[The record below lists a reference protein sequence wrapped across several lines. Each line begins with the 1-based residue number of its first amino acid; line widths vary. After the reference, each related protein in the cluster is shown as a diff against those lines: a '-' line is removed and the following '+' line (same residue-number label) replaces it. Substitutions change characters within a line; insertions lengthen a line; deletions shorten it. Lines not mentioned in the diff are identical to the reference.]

1 MNYGK
6 IALMKFRLVYA
17 SALSALVAMMML
29 TVITPNASSDE
40 VKVVAKKT
48 AKPIPSPSPKW
59 PPKGFTGKDGVF
71 AKVPSRKELI
81 GLLSARRTLQS
92 VVKKCEEFA
101 CGAVIAAA
109 ETGCKWWEVNS
120 NVFRVKAEDLSREK
134 IGTLTTY
141 TKGSDKRKQLTIFL
155 ISGEPVALGMSIS
168 GIKLTCHRDS
178 ANKPKAGN
186 IYKSLLPTNTP
197 EN

>member
-71 AKVPSRKELI
+71 AKVPSRKELV
-81 GLLSARRTLQS
+81 GLLSARRTLQP

-120 NVFRVKAEDLSREK
+120 NVFRLKAEDLSREK